1 MSLKRGTKWRLV
13 VILTVSPISN
23 GDKLF
28 NSIPKTWKKVL
39 IKSQSASSNLVLL
52 DHQLLKNNR
61 TLSIEKIIFKE
72 VYSVIGH
79 IKQS

>member
-28 NSIPKTWKKVL
+28 NSIPKAWEKVL

-52 DHQLLKNNR
+52 DHQLLKNSR
-61 TLSIEKIIFKE
+61 TLSIEKTNFKE

-79 IKQS
+79 IMQS